1 MSYRVLILDD
11 NKLDARLLSKFL
23 EKSEEPFHTIQLVY
37 EKEAY
42 LHALQNFSFD
52 LIISDYRLVNF
63 NGLDAV
69 RMKNRYAEDTPLII
83 VSGTIGEETAVELIR
98 EGAVDFLIK
107 DKAEKRLTQVAK
119 RAILESEERKKRKQ
133 VEKSLEDTLNRYRML
148 FESSLDGILI
158 GIPDNDGKV
167 VDANEAFCDMLGYR
181 PEEIKG
187 IKREDFV
194 VMDKSS
200 SGEILKERE
209 EQGKFGGEM
218 LFRHKNG
225 EQIPVEITSSIVKVG
240 EGERRS
246 FTIVRDI
253 RDRKEAEQKLEWGQ
267 RTQALQKDIA
277 QIINQNIEFEEALE
291 RCLERINSFIG
302 WNIGH
307 IYYRKPEN
315 GESLFESL
323 GIWNLLDKKG
333 NQNFIEA
340 TSKIRFLLNE
350 GLVGSVAYRQESMW
364 FNPGNKESS
373 YLRHKNA
380 VKDSIGTGLMFP
392 VVVKGHTEAVF
403 EFYREDNLEPDE
415 RVLDTLNSVIEQI
428 GRLIER
434 KQYVD
439 ELQAEKNLSEQ
450 IISSLP
456 GVFFIISEDMEMIR
470 FNMKLEGILD
480 YSFEEVKQMHPL
492 DFIIEEDKNRA
503 EKNIQQAFESG
514 EVETELRLKSR
525 EGKVIP
531 FLLTGMVTELR
542 GQRSL
547 LGTGIDI
554 TERLKIEDELR
565 KERDFIE
572 RAINSLPGLFYVLD
586 EDNNYER
593 VNQNFLDELGYSW
606 DELKRMHPLKFYRE
620 KDQERVT
627 KAIEKAFT
635 KGEASLVSQV
645 KTKDGQLPWYHLT
658 GSHFNEN
665 GKDFILGTGINI
677 TERKKLEDLLQQAHQ
692 LARIG
697 AWEVDLVKNEVN
709 WTPVTKQ
716 IHEVEPDY
724 EPELEN
730 AIKFYKEGKDRE
742 TVQRAVQDAIENGTN
757 FDHELKIVTA
767 KSNERWIRAI
777 GKSEF
782 REGECVRLYG
792 SFQDIHRQK
801 ILQEELKN
809 SLQEKDVLLQEIHHR
824 VKNNLALIS
833 GILQLQAYQSDIEE
847 VKMELSNSGNRI
859 QSIATIHELLYQSD
873 DFSQINL
880 KSEITKL
887 IENISE
893 TFTIETDIEFEV
905 TLEDIILN
913 VNQAIPCALIINEV
927 LTNIYKH
934 AFKGMNKGRVEV
946 KLSSEGNQVQLEMND
961 NGVGLPKNFKLSHQE
976 SLGFQLIQ
984 TLKSQIGAEIT
995 LNSSSEGTF
1004 FRLTFKKEKIKGAA
1018 SHFI

>member
-11 NKLDARLLSKFL
+11 NKLDARLLSKYL
-23 EKSEEPFHTIQLVY
+23 EKSEEPFNTIKLVY

-107 DKAEKRLTQVAK
+107 DKAEKRLIQVAK

-133 VEKSLEDTLNRYRML
+133 IEKSLENTLNRYRML

-158 GIPDNDGKV
+158 GIPDDEGKI
-167 VDANEAFCDMLGYR
+167 VDANKAFCDMLGYTS
-181 PEEIKG
+181 EEIKG

-194 VMDKSS
+194 ILEKTSND
-200 SGEILKERE
+200 GILKERE
-209 EQGKFGGEM
+209 EQGKFSGEM
-218 LFRHKNG
+218 FFRHKNG
-225 EQIPVEITSSIVKVG
+225 EQIPVEITSSIVEVG
-240 EGERRS
+240 DGERRS

-291 RCLERINSFIG
+291 SCLERINSFIG

-307 IYYRKPEN
+307 IYYRKYEN
-315 GESLFESL
+315 GDRLFESL
-323 GIWNLLDKKG
+323 GIWNLLDKES

-350 GLVGSVAYRQESMW
+350 GLVGSVASRQESMW
-364 FNPGNKESS
+364 FNPGSKKND
-373 YLRHKNA
+373 YFRHKNA
-380 VKDSIGTGLMFP
+380 IKDNIGTGLMFP

-403 EFYREDNLEPDE
+403 EFYREDNIEPDE

-480 YSFEEVKQMHPL
+480 YSFDEVKQMHPL
-492 DFIIEEDKNRA
+492 EFIIEEDKQKAAQNLQ
-503 EKNIQQAFESG
+503 EAFDTG

-525 EGKVIP
+525 EEKIIP
-531 FLLTGMVTELR
+531 FLLTGMVTKLH
-542 GQRSL
+542 GQRCL

-554 TERLKIEDELR
+554 QERLKIEDELR

-606 DELKRMHPLKFYRE
+606 DELKQMQPLEFYKE
-620 KDQERVT
+620 KDHARVA
-627 KAIEKAFT
+627 KAIQRAFT
-635 KGEASLVSQV
+635 EGEASLVSQV

-665 GKDFILGTGINI
+665 GRDFILGTGINI

-709 WTPVTKQ
+709 WTSVTKQ
-716 IHEVEPDY
+716 IHEVNTDY
-724 EPELEN
+724 KPELET
-730 AIKFYKEGKDRE
+730 AIHFYKEGIDRDRIR
-742 TVQRAVQDAIENGTN
+742 RAVEEAIENGTN
-757 FDHELKIVTA
+757 YDLELKIVTA
-767 KSNERWIRAI
+767 KGNERWIRAI

-782 REGECVRLYG
+782 RDGQCVRLYG
-792 SFQDIHRQK
+792 SFQDIHKQK
-801 ILQEELKN
+801 LLQEELKK
-809 SLQEKDVLLQEIHHR
+809 SLHEKDVLLQEIHHR

-847 VKMELSNSGNRI
+847 VKLELANSGNRI
-859 QSIATIHELLYQSD
+859 QSIATIHELLYQTEN
-873 DFSQINL
+873 FSQINL

-887 IENISE
+887 IDNISE
-893 TFTIETDIEFEV
+893 TFNVETDIEYKV
-905 TLEDIILN
+905 KLEDIILN

-934 AFKGMNKGRVEV
+934 AFKEMNKGRVGV
-946 KLSSEGNQVQLEMND
+946 NLSSDGDQVQLEIKD
-961 NGVGLPKNFKLSHQE
+961 NGLGLPQDFKLSEQQ
-976 SLGFQLIQ
+976 SLGFQLIH
-984 TLKSQIGAEIT
+984 TLKSQIEAEIT
-995 LNSSSEGTF
+995 FSSDSEG
-1004 FRLTFKKEKIKGAA
+1004 
-1018 SHFI
+1018 